1 MKEINTDDLKNI
13 QIDILQHV
21 DEFCMK
27 NNLRYFISGG
37 TLLGAIRHKGFIPW
51 DDDIDFMMLRED
63 YDRFIRL
70 YKETDKSPFHIY
82 SHEIY
87 PSYPYPYAKIDDS
100 RTIMKEEINDAQNFG
115 VNIDIFPIDIAPLND
130 EEQKKVI
137 RRNKRLIN
145 ILTLKRLP
153 IKKER
158 GIIKNAIL
166 FLSHLIFYFYPT
178 KSIIRKIDRNA
189 RCMNGMTTGKRG
201 CLVWGYGKKEEIIDE
216 SDFADSVYA
225 EFENTRFATLSG
237 WHNYLTSLYGDY
249 MQLPPEEKRVTHHH
263 FKAYW
268 K

>member
-1 MKEINTDDLKNI
+1 M
-13 QIDILQHV
+13 
-21 DEFCMK
+21 
-27 NNLRYFISGG
+27 
-37 TLLGAIRHKGFIPW
+37 
-51 DDDIDFMMLRED
+51 
-63 YDRFIRL
+63 
-70 YKETDKSPFHIY
+70 
-82 SHEIY
+82 
-87 PSYPYPYAKIDDS
+87 
-100 RTIMKEEINDAQNFG
+100 
-115 VNIDIFPIDIAPLND
+115 
-130 EEQKKVI
+130 
-137 RRNKRLIN
+137 
-145 ILTLKRLP
+145 P

-201 CLVWGYGKKEEIIDE
+201 CLVWGYGKKEIIDE

-237 WHNYLTSLYGDY
+237 WHNYLTSLFGDY